1 MTEVTRERVRP
12 SLSLYLLILHPV
24 PTNRSAPSLAPFFLG
39 VRIPCPQKR
48 KPLRDLYLCNY
59 FPFLS
64 SVLSQPNLFLYRK
77 VPKFSY
83 FI

>member
-39 VRIPCPQKR
+39 VRIPLFMQ
-48 KPLRDLYLCNY
+48 L
-59 FPFLS
+59 FPFPFIRPFPTQPISLS
-64 SVLSQPNLFLYRK
+64 
-77 VPKFSY
+77 
-83 FI
+83 